1 MVARQTPN
9 LTSSLSVIPVL
20 QLWGGLRFTVPH
32 LRDTKKTI
40 QFDFQILR

>member
-1 MVARQTPN
+1 MVKQMPN
-9 LTSSLSVIPVL
+9 LTSSLSLIPVL